1 MKRVLIWSLLAALGS
16 VSVAAQ
22 AAAPA
27 KASGPASGVCG
38 ELPCANTP
46 GGEDPTEAALK
57 KAAAESKKIN
67 DSGSDRQRWEDITL
81 YSEATNPAELSMPLI
96 KAAGLQLRLD
106 PKEGQLVVEK
116 NGGQQ
121 VYGIAS
127 AANDS
132 KSLCPRYKLRV
143 MDGSSEHAVLEKV
156 CVGYDYV
163 WSNKPKY
170 ASGLDI
176 YLLDMKTATMV
187 TLWSGSQTEKG
198 APLPRPKPVPV
209 LRKIANGYQL
219 DWNAVN
225 SADKSK
231 ISVHNKYVRGT
242 DAKSGKPELVCS
254 DLRAPKGEEHGG
266 TCGGGAV
273 PMLKNTLSL

>member
-81 YSEATNPAELSMPLI
+81 YSEATNPA
-96 KAAGLQLRLD
+96 
-106 PKEGQLVVEK
+106 
-116 NGGQQ
+116 
-121 VYGIAS
+121 
-127 AANDS
+127 
-132 KSLCPRYKLRV
+132 
-143 MDGSSEHAVLEKV
+143 
-156 CVGYDYV
+156 
-163 WSNKPKY
+163 
-170 ASGLDI
+170 
-176 YLLDMKTATMV
+176 
-187 TLWSGSQTEKG
+187 
-198 APLPRPKPVPV
+198 
-209 LRKIANGYQL
+209 
-219 DWNAVN
+219 
-225 SADKSK
+225 DKSK